1 MRKLASVQKIEEVK
15 DIPNADRIQAYRV
28 QGWWVVD
35 QKDKYQVGDKV
46 IYCEVDSWIP
56 HELAP
61 FLSKGQEPKE
71 YNGVKGNRLRTI
83 KLKGQLSQGL
93 ILPISLKPLD
103 NPINTEFSFI
113 GHDLGSDVSSI
124 LGIQKWEAPIPAQLQ
139 GVTKGNFPSFIKK
152 TDQERAQNLW
162 DWIEEEGILDVP
174 VEITTKLDGSSITVY
189 CNKGEV
195 GVCSRNLDLKL
206 DQEGNT
212 FVDTAMKSG
221 ILDKLKQIHHNTAR
235 SLAIQAELMGEGIQK
250 NREGLK
256 GHDFFIYDIW
266 DIDRQCYLGHAERMV
281 SLRMIDPEYSYY
293 HVPVLY
299 SNQTLRDIGVETL
312 DDLLKLAEGPS
323 LNNPVREGI
332 VIKAMG
338 GSFSFK
344 AISNKFLMKNGD

>member
-15 DIPNADRIQAYRV
+15 DIPNADRIQAYHV

-35 QKDKYQVGDKV
+35 QRDKYQVGDKV

-56 HELAP
+56 HDLAP

-93 ILPISLKPLD
+93 ILPISIKPLD

-139 GVTKGNFPSFIKK
+139 GQMKGGFPSVINK

-162 DWIEEEGILDVP
+162 DWIEEDGILDVP
-174 VEITTKLDGSSITVY
+174 VEITTKLDGSSMTVY

-195 GVCSRNLDLKL
+195 GVCSRNIDLTL

-212 FVDTAMKSG
+212 FVDLAKSHG
-221 ILDKLKQIHHNTAR
+221 LLETLGQIHKESSR
-235 SLAIQAELMGEGIQK
+235 SLALQGELMGEGIQC
-250 NREGLK
+250 NREGFK
-256 GHDFFIYDIW
+256 GHKFFLFDIW
-266 DIDRQCYLGHAERMV
+266 DIDRQCYIGHAERLV
-281 SLRMIDPEYSYY
+281 ALRMIGCD
-293 HVPVLY
+293 HVPVLH
-299 SNQTLRDIGVETL
+299 SNVSLRSLGIETL
-312 DDLLKLAEGPS
+312 DDLLEFAEGPS
-323 LNNPVREGI
+323 INHKTREGI
-332 VIKAMG
+332 VIKSMDG
-338 GSFSFK
+338 DFSFK
-344 AISNKFLMKNGD
+344 AISNRFLLKED